1 MTITTTAVEVTYTAD
16 GIAVAFAVPFAF
28 IANTHVLVYKNSV
41 LQTSGYTLT
50 GAGAPAGG
58 VIVFDIAPGA
68 GAIIYL
74 KRSTPLVQDIDV
86 TNNASIFASTLE
98 VGLDYAAARQQETA
112 AEIEALGEASAS
124 NYVPCTITVVG
135 SYWLF
140 VPKPGFSVSAL
151 GVDQV
156 FFGVAPAD
164 SPASL
169 GVKVNGINNTPGD
182 ERLVKSAD
190 GTTTISTGDVLKDGL
205 VAIYYHSV
213 GTRAGLFQLV
223 SGEIITGGGAGA
235 LFTKMTQTA
244 RTNNTVTLAPATGY
258 VLPNNTGDGFLM
270 AWEVPADGVAD
281 LSWLFNITGING
293 VDSYSVRYRDGTA
306 LPPTTP
312 KAGDWLFFNRPGATG
327 AFFTL
332 QDHWKAST
340 AQGGSGTGLTTYQ
353 QIGARGAAERAAA
366 ADRVSRKKLNTADPT
381 FTGVISTGDA
391 TWQGSDPAFVH
402 ARTIPAAAASP
413 HAFSDSAAL
422 SFAGGLAYNS
432 FEARFQV
439 TGTGNYD
446 HFAGFQA
453 NFDVDTSG
461 TTTHVW
467 AYFSAPI
474 IDTGTATNAY
484 GFEVM
489 SFRGTGT
496 ITNAYGL
503 LIRTLDRGTN
513 RWAIK
518 QEGVSDLNIFAGRMD
533 VENFFRVTS
542 NTTVPTTGAGLE
554 LNYNAAFNAGQ
565 GAANLLAYDRAGA
578 AYKPLLI
585 DGLYVGFRT
594 ASVPRFTVTDTTCL
608 VVSGALGYGT
618 GTGGTVTQATS
629 KSTGVTLNKSCG
641 RVTMNAAN
649 LAAGAAV
656 SFTLTNSVIAA
667 DDVVLTCIKSGAT
680 PGAYLLEVDAVAAG
694 SCQISL
700 RNHSGGALAEAV
712 VLNFAVI
719 KSVAA

>member
-28 IANTHVLVYKNSV
+28 IANSHVLVYKNSV

-50 GAGAPAGG
+50 GANTPSGG
-58 VIVFDIAPGA
+58 TIVFDIAPGA

-74 KRSTPLVQDIDV
+74 RRSTPLLQDIDV
-86 TNNASIFASTLE
+86 VNNASVFASTLE

-112 AEIEALGEASAS
+112 FEVASLGEASAS

-140 VPKPGFSVSAL
+140 VPKPGFSVVAL

-182 ERLVKSAD
+182 ERLVKAAD
-190 GTTTISTGDVLKDGL
+190 GTTTISTGDVLEDGL

-213 GTRAGLFQLV
+213 GSRAGLFQLV

-293 VDSYSVRYRDGTA
+293 VDSYSVKYRDGTA
-306 LPPTTP
+306 LPSTTP

-327 AFFTL
+327 AYFTI
-332 QDHWKAST
+332 QDHWKAGT
-340 AQGGSGTGLTTYQ
+340 AQGSTDGGLSLYEQ
-353 QIGARGAAERAAA
+353 AGAQGAAQRAAS
-366 ADRVSRKKLNTADPT
+366 ADRIARKKLNIADPT
-381 FTGVISTGDA
+381 FTGVLSTGDA
-391 TWQGSDPAFVH
+391 TWQGTDPAFVH
-402 ARTIPAAAASP
+402 ARTIASAAASP

-453 NFDVDTSG
+453 NFDIATSG

-542 NTTVPTTGAGLE
+542 NTTVPSTGAGLE

-565 GAANLLAYDRAGA
+565 GAANLLAYDRGGA
-578 AYKPLLI
+578 AYKPLLV
-585 DGLYVGFRT
+585 DGLYVSFRT
-594 ASVPRFTVTDTTCL
+594 ASVARFTVTDTTCL

-641 RVTMNAAN
+641 RITMNAAN
-649 LAAGAAV
+649 LAAGVAV

-667 DDVVLTCIKSGAT
+667 DDVVVTCIKSGAT
-680 PGAYLLEVDAVAAG
+680 AGAYLLEVDAVGAG

-700 RNHSGGALAEAV
+700 RNHSGGPLAEAV